1 VEEAVKALASILD
14 VLLSIVISIVKGM
27 VNYAVQPIV
36 SLFTDYVSTLWG
48 DIQDAEVTV
57 SQGYKVTP
65 AEAQQFWSDF
75 AGNLFI
81 VGMGIGVAIVIVITF
96 VEGLTFGTGFLLT
109 LIVGIIIALVAQAAM
124 SYAKSAFSS
133 IPSFGSPGVTT
144 IENFVGGLVSLSSE
158 ASSTFET
165 LGELFDAADSIYSS
179 GVGLIVAGQY
189 YGLFLSKAA
198 TQDDVLKSV
207 IGLDLALIT
216 TALDVVALVAQ
227 KQGNSAEVDALLIS
241 SDILGGYSI
250 FIDVT
255 SPPDPLLEPGGI
267 YTLDRIDNDLD
278 FVSEGVSLAETV
290 AYLV

>member
-1 VEEAVKALASILD
+1 
-14 VLLSIVISIVKGM
+14 M
-27 VNYAVQPIV
+27 N
-36 SLFTDYVSTLWG
+36 
-48 DIQDAEVTV
+48 
-57 SQGYKVTP
+57 GY
-65 AEAQQFWSDF
+65 
-75 AGNLFI
+75 
-81 VGMGIGVAIVIVITF
+81 
-96 VEGLTFGTGFLLT
+96 
-109 LIVGIIIALVAQAAM
+109 
-124 SYAKSAFSS
+124 
-133 IPSFGSPGVTT
+133 
-144 IENFVGGLVSLSSE
+144 LSSE

-250 FIDVT
+250 FIDVK